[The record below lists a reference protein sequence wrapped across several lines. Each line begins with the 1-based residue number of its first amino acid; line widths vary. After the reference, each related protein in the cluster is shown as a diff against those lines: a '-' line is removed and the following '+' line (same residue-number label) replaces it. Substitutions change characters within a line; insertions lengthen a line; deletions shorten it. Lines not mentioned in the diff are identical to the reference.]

1 MAENGTN
8 RVIRDLRTPLSS
20 VRSLSEIL
28 HDYPHLNGNKRR
40 EFLDIII
47 QQTERMS
54 GIIKRAESP
63 GDLTPDGDRTS
74 PNQQAKNHSKGG
86 PYMKEIKN
94 RGWSVTMAG
103 LGINL
108 ALGILY
114 TWSIFKQAIKE
125 SILAGDGRFTWDIAS
140 LNDPFAVCCLMFTIA
155 MVFAGRI
162 QDKLSPRITAIIG
175 GLLTGLGLIVI
186 SQFTSLFSWILGFGV
201 LTGLG
206 LGFGYASAT
215 PPAIK
220 WFPPS
225 KTGMI
230 AGIVVAG
237 FGLASVYIAPLSNY
251 LIGQFGLSQSMLIFG
266 VAFLVVVCFLARYL
280 VNPPEGYSPEGA
292 KPAPGTAAAVKTV
305 DYSPGQMLK
314 TASFYKLW
322 FMYCVGAGAALI
334 IIGGVAGMAKN
345 SMGNLAWVVVAL
357 MAVGNA
363 GGRIVAG
370 IVSDKIGRTLTLM
383 IMMTLQAAVI
393 FSLLF
398 IGETQA
404 LLLVLAAT
412 LIGFNY
418 GTNLSLF
425 PSATKDYF
433 GLKNFGMNYGLVFSA
448 WGVGGFVFPRVSQMI
463 VAKSGSPETAYILC
477 TILLMA
483 SSLMAILTKAPASTP
498 AADSMLARFRAK
510 LTWARLQPVDV
521 YLGARHI

>member
-1 MAENGTN
+1 
-8 RVIRDLRTPLSS
+8 
-20 VRSLSEIL
+20 
-28 HDYPHLNGNKRR
+28 
-40 EFLDIII
+40 
-47 QQTERMS
+47 
-54 GIIKRAESP
+54 
-63 GDLTPDGDRTS
+63 
-74 PNQQAKNHSKGG
+74 
-86 PYMKEIKN
+86 
-94 RGWSVTMAG
+94 MAG

-125 SILAGDGRFTWDIAS
+125 SILAGDGRFNWDIAS

-162 QDKLSPRITAIIG
+162 QDKLSPRITAVIG
-175 GLLTGLGLIVI
+175 GILTGVGLMVI
-186 SQFTSLFSWILGFGV
+186 SQSTSLFFWILGFGV

-230 AGIVVAG
+230 AGTVVAG
-237 FGLASVYIAPLSNY
+237 FGLASVYIAPLSNF
-251 LIGQFGLSQSMLIFG
+251 LIDRFGLSFSMLIFG
-266 VAFLVVVCFLARYL
+266 VAFLGVVCFLARFL
-280 VNPPEGYSPEGA
+280 VNPPAGYKPEGQI
-292 KPAPGTAAAVKTV
+292 PAAGKASSSVPY
-305 DYSPGQMLK
+305 DFSPAQMLQ
-314 TASFYKLW
+314 TGSFYKLW
-322 FMYCVGAGAALI
+322 FMYFVGAGAALI

-345 SMGNLAWVVVAL
+345 SMGDLAWIVVAL

-370 IVSDKIGRTLTLM
+370 VVSDKIGRTGTLL
-383 IMMTLQAAVI
+383 IMMSLQAGTI

-404 LLLVLAAT
+404 LLLVVAAT

-433 GLKNFGMNYGLVFSA
+433 GLKNFGINYGLVFSA

-463 VAKSGSPETAYILC
+463 VAQTGSPEAAYIMC
-477 TILLMA
+477 VILLAA
-483 SSLMAILTKAPASTP
+483 SSVMALMTNAPERIP
-498 AADSMLARFRAK
+498 ADVSPLSRLRTRFAMPRKQTA
-510 LTWARLQPVDV
+510 DV
-521 YLGARHI
+521 YAGTRIK